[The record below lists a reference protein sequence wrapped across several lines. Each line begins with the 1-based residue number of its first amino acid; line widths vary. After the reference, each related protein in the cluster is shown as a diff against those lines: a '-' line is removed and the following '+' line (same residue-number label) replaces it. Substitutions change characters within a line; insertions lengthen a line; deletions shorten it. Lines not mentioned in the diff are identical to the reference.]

1 MNSLPSAV
9 HVSSTI
15 VSGAPRILC
24 LAMFANSSFSTFIQ
38 SPMNLL
44 LSAVHASATI
54 EYGAPRSY
62 CVERCSCILHQRVW
76 SPAKLLRST
85 VRQFS
90 ILHFIRRPMNLLPS
104 VVHVSSTFE
113 SGAPRSYCVALFAN
127 SPFSTLFGDP

>member
-76 SPAKLLRST
+76 SPVKLLRSA

-90 ILHFIRRPMNLLPS
+90 ILHLFRSPINLLPS
-104 VVHVSSTFE
+104 AVHASSTNEF
-113 SGAPRSYCVALFAN
+113 GVLRSYCVVLFAN
-127 SPFSTLFGDP
+127 SPFSTFFGAP